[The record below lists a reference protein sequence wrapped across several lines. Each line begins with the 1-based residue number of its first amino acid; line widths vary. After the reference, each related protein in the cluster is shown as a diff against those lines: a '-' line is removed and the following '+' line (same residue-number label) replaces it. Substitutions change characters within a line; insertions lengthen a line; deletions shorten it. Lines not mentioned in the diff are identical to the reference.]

1 MELKE
6 YLNRG
11 VSPFHVVK
19 EATEVLKKEGFTE
32 VALGDGQALEPGK
45 GYFMCPYPSS
55 FFAFRVDPKKAGMQI
70 AMAHTDW
77 PSFLLK
83 PNPEMPEGVYLR
95 VNTEPYGGMLK
106 HTWFDRPLGL
116 AGRVLLKNDSDVF
129 SPKEVLFDSEEPW
142 FVIPSLAPHLDREIE
157 TEKIDPQKVMLP
169 LYGIKM
175 APDPRCIAPVK
186 TEEQIVPTLLEKVA
200 EKLHVAADQIL
211 SYTLYLYNTDPAQ
224 EVGTEGELLLS
235 PRIDNVASVAALTEA
250 ILQTQGSRAGISLIA
265 CFDNE
270 EIGSRTKQGADSGL
284 LKDVAEDIYRR
295 LGKADRMTEEYACS
309 MMLSVDGAHGVH
321 PNYREKSDTTATV
334 VLGSGVVLKSSA
346 SQRYVTDAKAAA
358 VVKGLCE
365 KFGIRLQEQANRS
378 GAPGGQTLGPIA
390 SSYLPIL
397 AADLGIPMLAMHSAR
412 ELASLPDCEEL
423 ERLVRVFLSEE

>member
-19 EATEVLKKEGFTE
+19 EATEALKEAGFTE
-32 VALGDGQALEPGK
+32 VKLGGGEPLEPGK
-45 GYFMCPYPSS
+45 GYYMCPYPSS
-55 FFAFRVDPKKAGMQI
+55 FFAFRTDPGKAGMQI

-116 AGRVLLKNDSDVF
+116 AGRVLLKNDGDVF

-169 LYGIKM
+169 LYGIKQ
-175 APDPRCIAPVK
+175 ADPRCSAPAAVM
-186 TEEQIVPTLLEKVA
+186 EEKVPTLLEKVA
-200 EKLHVAADQIL
+200 EKLHVAVSDIL
-211 SYTLYLYNTDPAQ
+211 SYTLYLYNADPAQ
-224 EVGTEGELLLS
+224 EVGIDGELLLS

-250 ILQTQGSRAGISLIA
+250 ILQAKGSRAGISLIA

-295 LGKADRMTEEYACS
+295 LGKADRMTEEYAQS

-334 VLGSGVVLKSSA
+334 ALGGGVVLKSSA
-346 SQRYVTDAKAAA
+346 SQRYVTDARAAA

-365 KFGIRLQEQANRS
+365 SCGIRLQEQANRS

-412 ELASLPDCEEL
+412 ELAALSDCTEL
-423 ERLVRVFLSEE
+423 ERLIRAFL